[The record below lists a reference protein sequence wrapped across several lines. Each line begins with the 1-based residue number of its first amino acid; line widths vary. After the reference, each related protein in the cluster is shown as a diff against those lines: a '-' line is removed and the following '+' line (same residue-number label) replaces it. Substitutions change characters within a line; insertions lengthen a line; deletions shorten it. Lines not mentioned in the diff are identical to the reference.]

1 MTLEDLVIELQ
12 TDLSFQVATL
22 NRIAEIDAEINILKA
37 EQQTEYADL
46 PVIQADIDRVKG
58 EIIDLLLNP
67 PA

>member
-1 MTLEDLVIELQ
+1 MALEDLVIELQ
-12 TDLSFQVATL
+12 TDLDYQVATL
-22 NRIAEIDAEINILKA
+22 NRIAEIDTEINILKA